1 MFRKIA
7 VAYDGSEGAQQALER
22 ALDLVKQASQ
32 ELWLVSV
39 HGTPLD
45 FVSSHGEV
53 EQGQETAELHLS
65 ALQQHARDRAAAAGV
80 RLHTATR
87 HGNVAKRIVEYAGE
101 GGVDL
106 LVLGRSGYSGVW
118 EPFLG
123 TVADKV
129 VRHAPCSVLIVR

>member
-1 MFRKIA
+1 MFRKIV

-45 FVSSHGEV
+45 FASSHGEV
-53 EQGQETAELHLS
+53 EQGTEAAELYLS
-65 ALQQHARDRAAAAGV
+65 SLQQHARDRAAAAGV
-80 RLHTATR
+80 RLHTALR

-101 GGVDL
+101 GGFDL

-123 TVADKV
+123 TVADKL
-129 VRHAPCSVLIVR
+129 VRHAPCSVLVVR